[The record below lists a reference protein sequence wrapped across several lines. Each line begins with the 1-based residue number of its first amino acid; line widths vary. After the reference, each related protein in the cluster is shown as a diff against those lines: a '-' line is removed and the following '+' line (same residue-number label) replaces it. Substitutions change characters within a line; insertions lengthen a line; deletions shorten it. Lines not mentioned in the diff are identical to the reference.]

1 MIRSFKRFNK
11 WQNNNNNNLTKNGQ
25 GAIGQQ
31 PVGGLHQRR
40 PLDEEVEAVPQVAAF
55 ERLSAEEMIITL
67 GEALS
72 PLHID
77 NGQLVADLL
86 LGMGTGG
93 HVKKERHVLSTE
105 QVDAARVQL
114 QVKLRR
120 LAEGTKQLLLLLM
133 LLMLGVAKVAGVEH
147 RPALPVV
154 VLQQVVQLLNAPQMT
169 EGAHSSWRTTGPRKS
184 AEHHLLQ
191 PAALTTRSND

>member
-11 WQNNNNNNLTKNGQ
+11 WQNNNSNNLTKNGQ
-25 GAIGQQ
+25 GAIGHQ

-55 ERLSAEEMIITL
+55 ERLSAEEVIITL

-93 HVKKERHVLSTE
+93 HVEKERHVLPTE
-105 QVDAARVQL
+105 QVDASRVQL

-120 LAEGTKQLLLLLM
+120 LAKGTKQLLLLM
-133 LLMLGVAKVAGVEH
+133 LLMLGVTKVAGVEH

-154 VLQQVVQLLNAPQMT
+154 VLQQVVQLLNAPQVT
-169 EGAHSSWRTTGPRKS
+169 EGAHSSWRNIRPRKS
-184 AEHHLLQ
+184 AKHRLLQ
-191 PAALTTRSND
+191 PTTLTTRSND